1 MTKLEVKHSY
11 TQTPEKLFHAFLNAD
26 SARNF
31 MFKTDTGKMVQAE
44 VDGQLG
50 GSFIFVE
57 QRGDQQAGH
66 YGTFIELEEPSKI
79 AFIFTVD
86 KNSSE
91 GDYIE
96 IYFNKT
102 SSGCD
107 IILNHDIKPEYAEF
121 TEKIKS
127 GWTGILDKLDRFI
140 SNQEIGSVILVTKD
154 SLGQPLSE
162 GDSVKTIKDLKVK
175 GSSMVVKRGTVVKK
189 IHLISGND
197 EEVDCKVDGV
207 ALSLETQ
214 WLVKV

>member
-11 TQTPEKLFHAFLNAD
+11 SQAPEKLFNAFLNAD

-31 MFKTDTGKMVQAE
+31 MFKTETGKMVQAE

-50 GSFIFVE
+50 GTFTFVE
-57 QRGDQQAGH
+57 QRSGLQAGH

-102 SSGCD
+102 SAGCD
-107 IILNHDIKPEYAEF
+107 IVLNHDIKAEF
-121 TEKIKS
+121 AEHTEKIKS
-127 GWTGILDKLDRFI
+127 GWIGILDKLDQFI
-140 SNQEIGSVILVTKD
+140 SNQEVGVSALVTKD
-154 SLGQPLSE
+154 SLGQQLNE

-189 IHLISGND
+189 IHLIAGND